1 MFQGSWPLCGKRKD
15 NVEREKKK
23 MGMNRRGR
31 ESGGRRDDGGSLEVK
46 ECQKW
51 GVKTRQASNKE
62 GQSEMNDS
70 TWINRTVS
78 REQRTLETR
87 QQETR
92 KRRVENREKR
102 RMMSGEG

>member
-1 MFQGSWPLCGKRKD
+1 M
-15 NVEREKKK
+15 
-23 MGMNRRGR
+23 M
-31 ESGGRRDDGGSLEVK
+31 GGSLEVKIRGRELKPKVK

-51 GVKTRQASNKE
+51 GGKARRASNKE

-92 KRRVENREKR
+92 KRRVEKR